1 MRGGGQSLRTTPS
14 RPDDR
19 QITQPYRDGV
29 VRIYTVTDAA
39 QPGYQPRPALTLL
52 ETLFYQERRVGLQ
65 RYYSGKQAQVQVE
78 RVIRTQLRPGVS
90 PQCVAI
96 TEDGVQYGIDLVQRA
111 EDVYPASMDLTL
123 TKIDQ
128 KYEPQG
134 PWEYPKEDGDYL
146 IIRQVYGASEQ
157 GDGLELI

>member
-1 MRGGGQSLRTTPS
+1 MRKTPF

-78 RVIRTQLRPGVS
+78 RVIRTQLRPGIS

-111 EDVYPASMDLTL
+111 EDVYPASMDRTQL
-123 TKIDQ
+123 
-128 KYEPQG
+128 
-134 PWEYPKEDGDYL
+134 L
-146 IIRQVYGASEQ
+146 ICLIQEHYGII
-157 GDGLELI
+157 GLGGNSNAYYRPVRTVSGGITVTF